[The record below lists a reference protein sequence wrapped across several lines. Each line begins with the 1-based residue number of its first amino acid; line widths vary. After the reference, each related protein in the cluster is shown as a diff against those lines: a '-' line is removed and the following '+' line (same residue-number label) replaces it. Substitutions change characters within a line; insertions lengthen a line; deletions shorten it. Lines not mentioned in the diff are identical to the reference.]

1 MKKYNRD
8 KRARYNARIKNINTY
23 ETYNAHD
30 KYKRIHIPIRYANYN
45 RIEYVPIIYGKTR
58 DTHAQ
63 RYVNITNTIN
73 DIFPEINKPHTAHTY
88 RANAPY
94 HKFIPQ
100 PHNHISYSRRI
111 QYIPRYL
118 RGEDKDTI
126 VKDTHTV
133 KCIILNDNEDVI
145 YIGMM
150 RRTRTVNRTQ
160 GRIYI
165 TLHKGTRTIQA
176 YERAVDLD
184 RIIHSMTIREIKA
197 HDVEIYY
204 I

>member
-23 ETYNAHD
+23 GTYNAHN
-30 KYKRIHIPIRYANYN
+30 KHKRIHIPIRYANYN

-63 RYVNITNTIN
+63 RYVNITNAIN
-73 DIFPEINKPHTAHTY
+73 DIFPEINKPHTSHTY
-88 RANAPY
+88 RATATY

-100 PHNHISYSRRI
+100 ETEYTRPE
-111 QYIPRYL
+111 P
-118 RGEDKDTI
+118 EPDTI
-126 VKDTHTV
+126 HEDTRTV
-133 KCIILNDNEDVI
+133 KCIIMNDNEDVI

-150 RRTRTVNRTQ
+150 RRTRTINRTQ

-165 TLHKGTRTIQA
+165 TLHKGTRTMQA